1 MVWWFVLVL
10 TLVEASTVLKHIFE
24 RVVEKHSNICLKST
38 LFECM
43 FGTNVRKRVNARDPL
58 NREGTTMT
66 INALPQRVTRGAR
79 LRLTARGRRALA
91 GALLIP
97 AALGVGAGIA
107 QIPTAMAG
115 HERQDAAVYE
125 QFNTHTVTGGET
137 LWTIAEQIGGDR
149 DVRDVVHE
157 IMRLNNL
164 TSANVQA
171 GQQLALPNFS

>member
-1 MVWWFVLVL
+1 
-10 TLVEASTVLKHIFE
+10 
-24 RVVEKHSNICLKST
+24 
-38 LFECM
+38 
-43 FGTNVRKRVNARDPL
+43 
-58 NREGTTMT
+58 MT
-66 INALPQRVTRGAR
+66 INALPQRVNRGAR

-91 GALLIP
+91 GVLLIP
-97 AALGVGAGIA
+97 AALGVSAGIA

-115 HERQDAAVYE
+115 HERQDAAAYE